1 MSKINYL
8 DIIKKAWNITW
19 NNKYLWWLGLFLA
32 LGGGGGTGFNYS
44 FDGKNAQ
51 EGGGALWESSKNFID
66 SHWKLFI
73 VGMVVFLILAIAAVI
88 LKSIARGGLI
98 KSVSKIEGKKSAS
111 FKAGFSD
118 GKKYFWKIFLTGLLV
133 WFFILGMT
141 VAFASPVVYLLY
153 SKSYLSALFLG
164 IIAVPLILV
173 IGILASFVQKYAC
186 VYLVLSDLNIKS
198 SLESAFQL
206 FCKNIW
212 TSIIFSIILMII
224 GIIVGISALFI
235 FFIVIIPFLVLGLIL
250 NFLLA
255 KVGIILAVIL
265 GSLAL
270 AFLFFLLRS
279 VLETFYQTSWVLFF
293 REIASVKIEEA
304 VKESEIIKD
313 QRKIL
318 DPGEA

>member
-32 LGGGGGTGFNYS
+32 LGGGGGSGFNYS
-44 FDGKNAQ
+44 FDGEKVQ
-51 EGGGALWESSKNFID
+51 ERGGALLQSSKNFID
-66 SHWKLFI
+66 SHWKLFVI
-73 VGMVVFLILAIAAVI
+73 GLAIFLILAIAAII

-98 KSVSKIEGKKSAS
+98 KSVSKIANGKSSS
-111 FKAGFSD
+111 FKSGFSD
-118 GKKYFWKIFLTGLLV
+118 GKKYFWKIFLTGLLT

-141 VAFASPVVYLLY
+141 MAFASPVIYLLY

-164 IIAVPLILV
+164 VIAVPLIII
-173 IGILASFVQKYAC
+173 IGILAFYVQKYAC
-186 VYLVLSDLNIKS
+186 VYLVLSDLSVKS
-198 SLESAFQL
+198 ALESAFQL

-212 TSIIFSIILMII
+212 ASVIFSIILMII
-224 GIIVGISALFI
+224 GIIVGISALFV
-235 FFIVIIPFLVLGLIL
+235 FFIIIIPFFVLGLIL

-255 KVGIILAVIL
+255 KVGIILAVIS
-265 GSLAL
+265 GSLTL
-270 AFLFFLLRS
+270 VSLFFLLQS
-279 VLETFYQTSWVLFF
+279 ILETFYQASWVLFF
-293 REIASVKIEEA
+293 KEIASIKIEEA
-304 VKESEIIKD
+304 VEETGIIKN